1 MSKPRIG
8 LTGLAV
14 MGQNLA
20 RNVARHGF
28 PIAVHNRTTEKTRD
42 FVDEY
47 GNGTGYNEPL
57 VFTGSDAEF
66 VNSIATP
73 RTIIM
78 MVKAGK
84 PVDQVIE
91 NLI

>member
-1 MSKPRIG
+1 MSQPRIG

-20 RNVARHGF
+20 RNIARHGF

-47 GNGTGYNEPL
+47 GAGTEHDEPL
-57 VFTGSDAEF
+57 IFTGNDADF
-66 VNSIATP
+66 VKAIATP

-78 MVKAGK
+78 LVKAGK
-84 PVDQVIE
+84 PVDDVI
-91 NLI
+91 